1 MRPPEKHAE
10 DQGVCVCVNE
20 STADVHFLLQISPF
34 RGDSALFTGVG
45 GGLILMAWL
54 IYTSLEMLIAVS
66 CCLGNVLVVWAVCL
80 RRVLRQP
87 TFCFVASLAVADFL
101 VGLVA
106 VPLAVLVDGWME
118 MPFQA
123 CLALSCVV
131 LVLTQASVLSLLAI
145 AVDRYLRVSIPHRY
159 KEIASEQRSWI
170 AVLLCWL
177 ISCLLGF
184 MPLFGWHNG
193 DSPSS
198 TFLNS
203 SHINCT
209 FLAVISLPY
218 MVYFNYLCCI
228 LLPLVAMTLLY
239 GLVFYNLRKRLRRE
253 DETSATCES
262 KLRAFLL
269 KEKRLAC
276 SLALVLLLFAACWM
290 PLHLMNCILLSTGPQ
305 GVPQIAFYAGILL
318 SHANS
323 AVNPV
328 VYALRITKIR
338 QAYLEIWRR
347 YVVCWR
353 GQKDFS
359 SSSWRSQ
366 SGDHNDRHQT
376 AVPSNTGS

>member
-1 MRPPEKHAE
+1 MLKIR
-10 DQGVCVCVNE
+10 VCVCVCVKEN
-20 STADVHFLLQISPF
+20 TADVHSLLHISPF
-34 RGDSALFTGVG
+34 RGDSVLFAVVG
-45 GGLILMAWL
+45 GGYAAGLILMAWL
-54 IYTSLEMLIAVS
+54 IYTSLELLIAVS

-80 RRVLRQP
+80 KRVLRQP

-101 VGLVA
+101 VGSVA

-123 CLALSCVV
+123 CLGLSCVV

-145 AVDRYLRVSIPHRY
+145 AVDRYLRVSIPLRY
-159 KEIASEQRSWI
+159 KEIATEQRSWT

-193 DSPSS
+193 DSPSTS
-198 TFLNS
+198 LMNS

-228 LLPLVAMTLLY
+228 LLPLVAMTILY

-253 DETSATCES
+253 ETSAPES
-262 KLRAFLL
+262 KLRTLLL
-269 KEKRLAC
+269 KEKRLAS

-318 SHANS
+318 SHTNS

-328 VYALRITKIR
+328 VYAFRITKIR

-347 YVVCWR
+347 YVVCQR
-353 GQKDFS
+353 GQKDFKFLMEIS
-359 SSSWRSQ
+359 AWRSEQ
-366 SGDHNDRHQT
+366 
-376 AVPSNTGS
+376 